1 MKQDPA
7 ATEMIT
13 QLREA
18 VDDLQMRVVFQE
30 DTLQVLNDVISTQ
43 DQQITEMREQLRFLV
58 EKYKSVSYSLE
69 QSQPSATQERP
80 PHY

>member
-1 MKQDPA
+1 MKLDPA

-69 QSQPSATQERP
+69 QSQPSSAQERP

>member
-7 ATEMIT
+7 ANEEIT

-18 VDDLQMRVVFQE
+18 VEDLQMRVVFQE
-30 DTLQVLNDVISTQ
+30 DTLQALNDVVATQ

-69 QSQPSATQERP
+69 QSQSGSAEERP

>member
-1 MKQDPA
+1 MTQDPA
-7 ATEMIT
+7 TTYVID

-30 DTLQVLNDVISTQ
+30 DTLQSLNDVMAVQ
-43 DQQITEMREQLRFLV
+43 DQQITEMREQMRFLA
-58 EKYKSVSYSLE
+58 EKYKSVSYSAE
-69 QSQPSATQERP
+69 QSQSSPMDERP

>member
-30 DTLQVLNDVISTQ
+30 DTLQALNDVISTQ
-43 DQQITEMREQLRFLV
+43 DQQIT
-58 EKYKSVSYSLE
+58 
-69 QSQPSATQERP
+69 
-80 PHY
+80 

>member
-1 MKQDPA
+1 MMQDPA
-7 ATEMIT
+7 ASEVIT

-30 DTLQVLNDVISTQ
+30 DTLQSLNDIIATQ
-43 DQQITEMREQLRFLV
+43 DQQMSEMREQLRFLV
-58 EKYKSVSYSLE
+58 DKYKSVSYSLE
-69 QSQPSATQERP
+69 QSQAGSVDERP